1 MASHLETNEL
11 EKQCTTQGAGVDTR
25 SLCIC
30 VSTIICPAQMATEY
44 LFFTAILW
52 LYLQMKI
59 NLLTLNTQNVTKHPK
74 KHH

>member
-1 MASHLETNEL
+1 MASRIETNEL

-44 LFFTAILW
+44 LFFYGDSMVVFTDENQSAYI
-52 LYLQMKI
+52 
-59 NLLTLNTQNVTKHPK
+59 KHSK
-74 KHH
+74 RH